1 MERPRVTPPR
11 FCVLAGHAVSHTVL
25 AQLRQLLERLA
36 GRTEAHWILGPA
48 QEADVLLLPRGLPLP
63 AVAPPV
69 SLVWLDAPGASPGVG
84 LSLAQPLQPEA
95 LLALLC
101 EVERRQPPRRRPAGP
116 PAWHRAQDART
127 DTRVAA
133 PSPTHRPSSRPPQS
147 MHGAWTDTGQLY
159 RLQRWPKP
167 DSLTG
172 HRYLPRLASLLM
184 SRSLRL
190 SALAALSNVS
200 EAECGAFL
208 AEMDRQG
215 LLRRLPEDDPVST
228 GAEPDAAPASATP
241 SATGWL
247 ARLRARWRH
256 PS

>member
-1 MERPRVTPPR
+1 MEQPPVTPPR
-11 FCVLAGHAVSHTVL
+11 FRVLAGHGVSHTVL

-36 GRTEAHWILGPA
+36 GRTDALWILGPA

-69 SLVWLDAPGASPGVG
+69 SLVWLDAPGAPPGVG
-84 LSLAQPLQPEA
+84 LSLAQPLQTEA

-116 PAWHRAQDART
+116 PAWHRARAART
-127 DTRVAA
+127 DAREAVPVPTRRAGGG
-133 PSPTHRPSSRPPQS
+133 P
-147 MHGAWTDTGQLY
+147 AWRDTGQLY
-159 RLQRWPKP
+159 RLQRWPEP
-167 DSLTG
+167 VSQTG

-190 SALAALSNVS
+190 SALAVLSNVS

-215 LLRRLPEDDPVST
+215 VLSRLPEDGPAT
-228 GAEPDAAPASATP
+228 PGAAPMAAPAAAPTAQN
-241 SATGWL
+241 ATGWL
-247 ARLRARWRH
+247 ARLRACWHR
-256 PS
+256 PT